1 MKFSELTKLTNINED
16 NEDNEVNIKNI
27 ATSKIKL
34 LFSCIDIVRNGK
46 TVINYYNNIIDFADK
61 ESDQLGVE
69 DMLISV
75 IESPAKP
82 SSKKEPVIYDGLN
95 HIVYGVETGKI
106 DGDKLQKMAK
116 NCVFY
121 ITDEELAKKLNII

>member
-1 MKFSELTKLTNINED
+1 MKFSKLAKLTNI

-46 TVINYYNNIIDFADK
+46 TVINYYNDIIDFADK